1 MRYKLKSG
9 WLWEVIPFETLH
21 MIDIVYA
28 LIRLKK
34 SPEVIAHNESFIMY
48 IS

>member
-9 WLWEVIPFETLH
+9 WLWEVIPFETLQ

-34 SPEVIAHNESFIMY
+34 SPEVIAHNESLIMY